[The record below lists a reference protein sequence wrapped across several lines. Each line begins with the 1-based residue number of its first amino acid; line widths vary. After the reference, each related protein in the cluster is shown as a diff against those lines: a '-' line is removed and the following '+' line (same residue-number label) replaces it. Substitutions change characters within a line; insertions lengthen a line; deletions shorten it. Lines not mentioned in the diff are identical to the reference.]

1 MSFGSTVRSTAP
13 PAVGSTGPRGVGSP
27 GAAAG
32 FGAGALLLLAVACS
46 PAGGSPG
53 QSRGVIGEPPP
64 EVSLRDLDGN
74 EVALRGFEG
83 KVAVFDFW
91 AVWCGPCRVSLPF
104 FQEMQDRYREE
115 GLVVI
120 GLHVDEGLPADAE
133 VQAFLDEY
141 RVTYLNLISTVEADE
156 GFRVSLVPTTYL
168 ADRSGRVRKRHL
180 GFNPDRTPA
189 RLEEEIR
196 DLLGLE

>member
-1 MSFGSTVRSTAP
+1 MS
-13 PAVGSTGPRGVGSP
+13 VGRGVGSGVRLL
-27 GAAAG
+27 GAGAG
-32 FGAGALLLLAVACS
+32 FGAGAILVLSVLVLSVLAPAVACS
-46 PAGGSPG
+46 PAGGASG
-53 QSRGVIGEPPP
+53 QSRGVIGELPP
-64 EVSLRDLDGN
+64 EVSLRDLSGN

-104 FQEMQDRYREE
+104 FQEMQDRYRED

-120 GLHVDEGLPADAE
+120 GLHVDEGLPADSE

-156 GFRVSLVPTTYL
+156 GFRVNLVPTTYL

>member
-1 MSFGSTVRSTAP
+1 MS
-13 PAVGSTGPRGVGSP
+13 VGSLGTAVR
-27 GAAAG
+27 
-32 FGAGALLLLAVACS
+32 FGTGALLVLAVACS
-46 PAGGSPG
+46 PAGGASG

-74 EVALRGFEG
+74 RVALRGFEG
-83 KVAVFDFW
+83 KVVVFDFW

-104 FQEMQDRYREE
+104 FQEMQDRYRED

-141 RVTYLNLISTVEADE
+141 EVTYLNLISTFEADE

-168 ADRSGRVRKRHL
+168 ADRSGLVRKRHL

-189 RLEEEIR
+189 RLENEIR